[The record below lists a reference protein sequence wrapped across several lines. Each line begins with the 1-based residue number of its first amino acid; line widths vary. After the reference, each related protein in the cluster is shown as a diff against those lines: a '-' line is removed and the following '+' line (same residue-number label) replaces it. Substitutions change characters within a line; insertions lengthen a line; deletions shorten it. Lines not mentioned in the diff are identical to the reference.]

1 MLITRRS
8 LLGAAA
14 SGIPLITSSCA
25 RLSDYT
31 ISRKECEPL
40 DNNGMAVRGKDDPIR
55 IDMHCHLLN
64 LHDLDE
70 ASFLVEREFNLDENA
85 SLLFAEFVRSLATKL
100 GHLLE
105 GSALDMDEE
114 RGHLDFEL
122 GKLNSDPRNRPAW
135 ASDGDFCAYAASN
148 QRFQNLSAER
158 LGFQLTGVFSNRI
171 RNAARLMALFP
182 RVDIFTP
189 SMVDLFEDES
199 EYLRKRQ
206 AGVEAKIDHEIST
219 SINFYSNLNLAT
231 NGRFLPLVSFNP
243 ARQYFMEKNQ
253 GLPKDG
259 DYFHWVDHAIKN
271 LGFVGVKVHPSYG
284 FSPHNN
290 LRYACFNASKNVTA
304 PNDQDLH
311 ERFLKYDDYMQ
322 RLFSICTK
330 YNVPVLT
337 HSGES
342 ISQNR
347 TCMEGEYSDDVR
359 LHADSYE
366 HYADKPSGEFGD
378 RSKGEW
384 TYAFRSRSK
393 AEPRDESDWTN
404 SPKAWLAAMEKVDN
418 AAPHQPGL
426 RVCLAHFANGF
437 KDPNR
442 RQQKKNTKNLE
453 ISAWLA
459 DAMNADNE
467 NLYTDVSIMGEL
479 FAKSIF
485 HNRKLRKKRR
495 DFFAYVLK
503 QDNKLAANTM
513 YGTDWHMPTAAIVGD
528 RYYTEMEELIE
539 ETRGSHYTDEV
550 MGQNAVRFFGLGSNE
565 PGTNNNR
572 YRLATFYKYAPDLKG
587 LPRDGSRIIN
597 SNKGSS
603 ADYRHDYSVDL
614 SKIDWWE
621 KV

>member
-1 MLITRRS
+1 MAITRRS

-14 SGIPLITSSCA
+14 SGIPLTTSSCA

-31 ISRKECEPL
+31 ISKKACEPL
-40 DNNGMAVRGKDDPIR
+40 DTHGMAVRGKDDPIR

-105 GSALDMDEE
+105 GTALDIDAE

-148 QRFQNLSAER
+148 QRGQNLSAER

-182 RVDIFTP
+182 KVDIFTP
-189 SMVDLFEDES
+189 SMVDLFDDETK
-199 EYLRKRQ
+199 YLRT
-206 AGVEAKIDHEIST
+206 GKIDHEIST
-219 SINFYSNLNLAT
+219 GTNFYSNLNLAT

-243 ARQYFMEKNQ
+243 GRQYVMETNQ
-253 GLPKDG
+253 KIPKDG
-259 DYFHWVDHAIKN
+259 DYFYWVEHAIKN
-271 LGFVGVKVHPSYG
+271 LGFIGVKVHPSYG
-284 FSPHNN
+284 FSPHDN
-290 LRYACFNASKNVTA
+290 LKYACFNASKKTST

-311 ERFLKYDDYMQ
+311 KRFLKYDEYMQ
-322 RLFSICTK
+322 KLFSICKK
-330 YNVPVLT
+330 YDVPILT

-342 ISQNR
+342 LSQNR
-347 TCMEGEYSDDVR
+347 TCMEGEYSNDVR
-359 LHADSYE
+359 LHGGRYE
-366 HYADKPSGEFGD
+366 HYTDKPSGEDGD

-384 TYAFRSRSK
+384 TYAFRGRSE

-404 SPKAWLAAMEKVDN
+404 SPKTWLAAMKKADN
-418 AAPHQPGL
+418 AAPRQPGL

-442 RQQKKNTKNLE
+442 RQQKKSTKNVE
-453 ISAWLA
+453 ISAWLV

-479 FAKSIF
+479 FAKGIF
-485 HNRKLRKKRR
+485 HNRKLRKTRR
-495 DFFAYVLK
+495 DLFAYVLK

-539 ETRGSHYTDEV
+539 ETRGSDYANAV

-572 YRLATFYKYAPDLKG
+572 YRLASFYKYAPDLNG

-597 SNKGSS
+597 PNKGSS
-603 ADYRHDYSVDL
+603 AGYRQDYSVDL
-614 SKIDWWE
+614 NKIDWWH
-621 KV
+621 KA

>member
-1 MLITRRS
+1 MAISRRA
-8 LLGAAA
+8 LLGAVA
-14 SGIPLITSSCA
+14 SGVPFLTSSCA
-25 RLSDYT
+25 SISDYT
-31 ISRKECEPL
+31 ISKRNCEPL
-40 DNNGMAVRGKDDPIR
+40 DDLGMPVRGKGKPIR

-64 LHDLDE
+64 LHDIDE

-85 SLLFAEFVRSLATKL
+85 SLLFAELVRSLANKL

-105 GSALDMDEE
+105 GTALDIGDE

-135 ASDGDFCAYAASN
+135 ASDGDFCAYASSN
-148 QRFQNLSAER
+148 QRGQNFRAER

-182 RVDIFTP
+182 KVDIFTP
-189 SMVDLFEDES
+189 SMVDLFEDEPK
-199 EYLRKRQ
+199 YLKDLENRIARPHQ
-206 AGVEAKIDHEIST
+206 IST
-219 SINFYSNLNLAT
+219 QINFYSNLNLAT

-243 ARQYFMEKNQ
+243 ARQYVMELQ
-253 GLPKDG
+253 GLEE
-259 DYFHWVDHAIKN
+259 DYFFWIKRAISD
-271 LGFVGVKVHPSYG
+271 LGFIGVKVHPSYG

-290 LRYACFNASKNVTA
+290 LRYACFNARRGIPTPS
-304 PNDQDLH
+304 DQDLH
-311 ERFLKYDDYMQ
+311 KRFLRYDDHMQ
-322 RLFSICTK
+322 RLFSICKK
-330 YNVPVLT
+330 YNVPILT

-347 TCMEGEYSDDVR
+347 TCMEGEYSNDVR
-359 LHADSYE
+359 LHGNRYK
-366 HYADKPSGEFGD
+366 HYTKKPTGENGD

-384 TYAFRSRSK
+384 TYAFRGRSK

-404 SPKAWLAAMEKVDN
+404 SPKAWLAAMEKADK
-418 AAPHQPGL
+418 AAPHHPGL

-442 RQQKKNTKNLE
+442 RQQKKSTKNVE

-459 DAMNADNE
+459 DAMKADNE

-479 FAKSIF
+479 FAKGVF
-485 HNRKLRKKRR
+485 HNRKLRQKRR
-495 DFFAYVLK
+495 DLFAYVLK
-503 QDNKLAANTM
+503 QDNALADNTM

-528 RYYTEMEELIE
+528 RYYTEMEALIE
-539 ETRGSHYTDEV
+539 ETRGSEYADAV
-550 MGQNAVRFFGLGSNE
+550 MGENAVRFFGLGKHE

-572 YRLATFYKYAPDLKG
+572 YRLASFYKHAPDLKR

-597 SNKGSS
+597 SNNGSP
-603 ADYRHDYSVDL
+603 AGYRQDYSVDL
-614 SKIDWWE
+614 SKIDWWH